1 MKKHLTELSDAE
13 FVREFNLVEVWQV
26 LRGAMGTLDR
36 YPGRKLF
43 AAFALGAL
51 FMVHRLSK

>member
-26 LRGAMGTLDR
+26 MRGAMGTLER

-43 AAFALGAL
+43 V
-51 FMVHRLSK
+51 FMVHRLSNERYVAK